1 MVTTFIES
9 SVRHSAH
16 HGEVTRTEVTTP
28 SRLDPVGTARALGP
42 TIADAA
48 DWIERERRLPPP
60 IVEQLRQAGFFR
72 MLMPASVGGGELD
85 LPTYTRVV
93 EEVARADAST
103 AWCVGQGAGL
113 GTCVAYASPEVA
125 AAVFTDPGIS
135 LANGP
140 GVANQP
146 GRARATPGGYRVTG
160 RWMFASGCLHAT
172 WMLAICELYDAD
184 GNRRRAASGQPEL
197 RSMLVPRAAVE
208 IVDIWHVSGLRGT
221 GSNQFEIADLFVP
234 EEHALWLNA
243 RARREPGPLYLFPAS
258 AVFGPCFSSLGLG
271 VARAAIDAFVDQASG
286 KTPRGLS
293 RSLRDSPVVQ
303 STLARAEARLGA
315 ARAYLRKTLR
325 EVWDAVST
333 RGELRLDQRVAL
345 RLAATHG
352 IHEAAA
358 VVDVA
363 YELAGSHAIFADQAF
378 ERRFRDVH
386 AVTQQLQ
393 GRAAHFETVGRF
405 LLGLEPDTAFL

>member
-1 MVTTFIES
+1 M
-9 SVRHSAH
+9 
-16 HGEVTRTEVTTP
+16 TRTEVTTL
-28 SRLDPVGTARALGP
+28 STLDPVGTARALGP

-48 DWIERERRLPPP
+48 DWIERERRLPPH
-60 IVEQLRQAGFFR
+60 IVEQLRRAGFFR

-125 AAVFTDPGIS
+125 AAVFADPGIS

-146 GRARATPGGYRVTG
+146 GRAQATAGGYRVTG

-172 WMLAICELYDAD
+172 WMLAVCELCDAD
-184 GNRRRAASGQPEL
+184 GNPRRMETGQPEL
-197 RSMLVPRAAVE
+197 RSMLVPRADVE

-221 GSNQFEIADLFVP
+221 GSNQFAIADLFVP

-243 RARREPGPLYLFPAS
+243 RARREPGPLYLFPSS
-258 AVFGPCFSSLGLG
+258 AVFGPCFSSLALG

-303 STLARAEARLGA
+303 SALARAEARLGA
-315 ARAYLRKTLR
+315 ARAYLRQTVH
-325 EVWDAVST
+325 EVWDAVSA

-345 RLAATHG
+345 RLASTHG
-352 IHEAAA
+352 IHEAAT
-358 VVDVA
+358 VVDIA

-393 GRAAHFETVGRF
+393 GRAAHFESVGRF